1 MINLIC
7 AVSENGIIGIT
18 EGGIS
23 KIPWHYPEDMKFFR
37 EQTKNSTVIMG
48 RATYQSIGK
57 ALPNRRNI
65 VISKKRK
72 NIESLKLINDIEV
85 FNNLED
91 ALKTCEGDIWLIGGE
106 SIYAEGM
113 KYADNIYLTLIP
125 EYININYK
133 KHAKFPW
140 ISPKIFNKQKIQT
153 ISNNLDVIIYSK

>member
-7 AVSENGIIGIT
+7 AVSENGIIGI
-18 EGGIS
+18 ENRL
-23 KIPWHYPEDMKFFR
+23 PWKGNYKEDMNFFK
-37 EQTKNSTVIMG
+37 EMTFNSTVIMG
-48 RATYQSIGK
+48 RATYRSIGK

-65 VISKKRK
+65 VISKKIK
-72 NIESLKLINDIEV
+72 NIESLKNISDIEV
-85 FNNLED
+85 FHNLED

-125 EYININYK
+125 EYIDVSYK

-140 ISPKIFNKQKIQT
+140 INTKIFNKQKIKT
-153 ISNNLDVIIYSK
+153 ISDNLDVIIYSK